1 MIRWNLTPGRS
12 RDSPAISATID
23 RMCGIVGVVT
33 RDPAR
38 LRAIGAMT
46 DAIRHRGPDD
56 EGYLFVDS
64 RSGAVR
70 VGRGRDSHQE
80 APGADLATI
89 DAAPFDVAF
98 GHRRLSILDLSV
110 GGHQPMASRDGRF
123 WITYNGEIYNYIE
136 LRAEL
141 ESLGFR
147 FSTASDTEVL
157 LAAWETWG
165 LQALPRLNGMW
176 AFAIFD
182 LRERKLV
189 LSRDRFGEKP
199 LFYRHEGSSF
209 AFASEIGALKAGGWV
224 RGLDEQALSSFLSL
238 GVVDEGERTF
248 FADVTRLPPGGTLVL
263 DLDHMDPAVSCS
275 YVLPPPGGVEPT
287 VEEFVGL
294 LDDAIRI
301 RRRSDVPVG
310 TCLSGGL
317 DSSAITALSSRQ
329 IRGGGEYHAFSAVY
343 ADAGL
348 SEAPFVKDAVRATG
362 VIDHVIT
369 PDGDSLRRDLV
380 GFVQTQGEPTPSLG
394 AYTQY
399 CVARAAAEA
408 GVKVLLDGQGA
419 DELLAGY
426 HYQAGPYLAEV
437 WGLRG
442 LLAAS
447 AETRALARN
456 MSRTPLWLGALA
468 AYHHLPLPAAARSLI
483 RARFSSHAAL
493 PQDALAPEFGALAQP
508 GLKHQRSASVD
519 HERRLSLRVTSL
531 PALLRYEDRNT
542 MRFAVE
548 ARLPFLDFRLVE
560 AGLRLSSASLFRGGW
575 TKSILRDSVSDLLPS
590 SIVRRKDKLGF
601 ATPDARLLRE
611 AYPLVRDALSDC
623 GDLDGR
629 LDKRFVQ
636 NRLSEGI
643 ALTDRAFLARWCTT
657 AIWLRECARP

>member
-1 MIRWNLTPGRS
+1 
-12 RDSPAISATID
+12 
-23 RMCGIVGVVT
+23 MCGIVGVVT
-33 RDPAR
+33 RDPTR
-38 LRAIGAMT
+38 LRDIGRMT
-46 DAIRHRGPDD
+46 EAIRHRGPDD

-64 RSGAVR
+64 RTGTVCP
-70 VGRGRDSHQE
+70 GRGRDTHRD
-80 APGADLATI
+80 APGADLAAI
-89 DAAPFDVAF
+89 DTAPFDVAF

-110 GGHQPMASRDGRF
+110 GGHQPMASRDRRY

-141 ESLGFR
+141 EGLGFR

-157 LAAWETWG
+157 IAAWETWG
-165 LQALPRLNGMW
+165 AAALPRLNGMW
-176 AFAIFD
+176 AFALID
-182 LRERKLV
+182 LRERRLV

-199 LFYRHEGSSF
+199 LFYRHDRTAF
-209 AFASEIGALKAGGWV
+209 AFASEIGALKAGGWI
-224 RGLDEQALSSFLSL
+224 RGVDEQVLSSFLSQ

-248 FADVTRLPPGGTLVL
+248 FDGVTRVPPGGTLVL
-263 DLDHMDPAVSCS
+263 DLRSFDLAASRS
-275 YVLPPPGGVEPT
+275 YSLPLEGGAEPS
-287 VEEFVGL
+287 VEEFRDL

-329 IRGGGEYHAFSAVY
+329 LKGAGDYHAFSALY

-348 SEAPFVKDAVRATG
+348 SEAPFVKDAVSATG

-369 PDGDSLRRDLV
+369 PDGAGLRADLV
-380 GFVQTQGEPTPSLG
+380 SFIKTQGEPTPSLG

-399 CVARAAAEA
+399 CVARAAAAA

-426 HYQAGPYLAEV
+426 HYQAGPYLAEI
-437 WGLRG
+437 WSRRG
-442 LLAAS
+442 PLAA
-447 AETRALARN
+447 AGEIRALARN

-468 AYHHLPLPAAARSLI
+468 AYHRFPWPATARSLI
-483 RARFSSHAAL
+483 RARGASHAVL
-493 PQDALAPEFGALAQP
+493 PEGALAPDFRALARA
-508 GLKHQRSASVD
+508 GLKHQPSRSID
-519 HERRLSLRVTSL
+519 DERRLSLGVTSL

-548 ARLPFLDFRLVE
+548 ARLPFLDFRVVD
-560 AGLRLSSASLFRGGW
+560 AGLTQSSASLFRGGW
-575 TKSILRDSVSDLLPS
+575 TKSILRDAVSGLLPE

-611 AYPLVRDALSDC
+611 AFPVVREALMDC

-629 LDKRFVQ
+629 LDRGFVRE
-636 NRLSEGI
+636 RLAEGE
-643 ALTDRAFLARWCTT
+643 ALADRPFLARWCAS
-657 AIWLRECARP
+657 AIWLRECLRA